1 MRKRL
6 ATGIPTVGLIT
17 ALVMAMFLMI
27 TAPLAA
33 GESETAD
40 GASASDSNVGAD
52 PRFDRL
58 AAQGYLSSVAA
69 GDNTWLVFEQTLPFP
84 PFGDTSESR
93 MESVSALLA
102 SGGCKVLPDDDAEA
116 FGKKAI
122 LDCSEPYGDLH
133 GSKAGDVADDDD
145 VAATSSEMQ
154 LPAGLGELHRQLK
167 AEANGLSWSPV
178 NENGAREGEVGA
190 CLPGGRSC
198 ATVFWTMATEPTE
211 R

>member
-1 MRKRL
+1 VNWLAGVKTGVCQKRILAINSRVHEAAKEDEQMRKRL
-6 ATGIPTVGLIT
+6 AIGRPTVGLIT

-40 GASASDSNVGAD
+40 GASAPDSNAGAD

-93 MESVSALLA
+93 MEAVSALLA
-102 SGGCKVLPDDDAEA
+102 SGDCTALPEDDAEA
-116 FGKKAI
+116 LGKKAI

-133 GSKAGDVADDDD
+133 GS
-145 VAATSSEMQ
+145 
-154 LPAGLGELHRQLK
+154 
-167 AEANGLSWSPV
+167 
-178 NENGAREGEVGA
+178 
-190 CLPGGRSC
+190 
-198 ATVFWTMATEPTE
+198 
-211 R
+211 